1 MHIYYFGLKD
11 PYETADLV
19 QLVLALFRVV
29 NRGLIAIM
37 PEMARGHE
45 AVASCVVGVHV
56 NMPKR

>member
-1 MHIYYFGLKD
+1 MQIYYFGLKD

-45 AVASCVVGVHV
+45 AISSCVVRVDV
-56 NMPKR
+56 NIPKR